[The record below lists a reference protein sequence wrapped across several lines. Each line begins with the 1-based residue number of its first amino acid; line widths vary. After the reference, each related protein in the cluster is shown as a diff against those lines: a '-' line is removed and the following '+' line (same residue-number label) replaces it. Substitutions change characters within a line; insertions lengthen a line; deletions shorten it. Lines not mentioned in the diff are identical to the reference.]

1 MLTAGS
7 IFHIFPIGDAEAMHS
22 IVCLLLYGSR
32 ARGDHDAHS
41 DVDLTAI
48 TSKHTPER
56 VTIGRTTTMAYPLDH
71 ALRVARS
78 GGLFAFHI
86 VSEAKVLFET
96 EPIFARIQRAF
107 RFRDDYTP
115 VIRMCSEAGW
125 FLLRHQE
132 KAVNTRKFNQAV
144 AWCTREMLIARAATE
159 RLPVFSADGL
169 AEFVG
174 CSAVASVIRSKR
186 NAVIEPATMRAFQ
199 DILREFGA
207 TERTSLPP
215 LASAE
220 DWFRAARNSAG
231 VIAARAF
238 RNEDIRAAA
247 GGTTD
252 VTA

>member
-1 MLTAGS
+1 MR
-7 IFHIFPIGDAEAMHS
+7 S

-48 TSKHTPER
+48 TSNHTPER

-78 GGLFAFHI
+78 GGLFAFHL
-86 VSEAKVLFET
+86 VSEAKVLYEA

-107 RFRDDYTP
+107 CFRDDYTP
-115 VIRMCSEAGW
+115 VIRMCSDAGW
-125 FLLRHQE
+125 FLLRHHEQ
-132 KAVNTRKFNQAV
+132 AVNARKFNQAM

-186 NAVIEPATMRAFQ
+186 NAVIEPATLREFQ
-199 DILREFGA
+199 DILCEFGG
-207 TERTSLPP
+207 TERTPP
-215 LASAE
+215 PALASAE
-220 DWFRAARNSAG
+220 GWFRAARNSAG
-231 VIAARAF
+231 VIAAGAF
-238 RNEDIRAAA
+238 RNHAA
-247 GGTTD
+247 GAAIGGRTD
-252 VTA
+252 VTAR

>member
-1 MLTAGS
+1 M
-7 IFHIFPIGDAEAMHS
+7 PS
-22 IVCLLLYGSR
+22 IVCLLLYGSC

-71 ALRVARS
+71 ALRAARS
-78 GGLFAFHI
+78 GGLFAFHL
-86 VSEAKVLFET
+86 VSEAKVVFET

-125 FLLRHQE
+125 FLLRHHE
-132 KAVNTRKFNQAV
+132 MAVSTRKFNQAV
-144 AWCTREMLIARAATE
+144 AWCTREMLIARAATV

-169 AEFVG
+169 ARFAG
-174 CSAVASVIRSKR
+174 CSAVASVIRCKR
-186 NAVIEPATMRAFQ
+186 NAVIEPATVRAFQ

-207 TERTSLPP
+207 TERTPLPP

-220 DWFRAARNSAG
+220 EWFRAARNSAG
-231 VIAARAF
+231 VIAIRAF
-238 RNEDIRAAA
+238 RNEDTSSAA
-247 GGTTD
+247 GGKTL

>member
-1 MLTAGS
+1 MR
-7 IFHIFPIGDAEAMHS
+7 S

-32 ARGDHDAHS
+32 ARGDHDAYS
-41 DVDLTAI
+41 DVDLAAI
-48 TSKHTPER
+48 TSNRTPER

-78 GGLFAFHI
+78 GGLFAYHL
-86 VSEAKVLFET
+86 VSEAKVVFET
-96 EPIFARIQRAF
+96 EPIFARIQQAF

-125 FLLRHQE
+125 FLVRHHE
-132 KAVNTRKFNQAV
+132 SAVNARKFNNAV

-174 CSAVASVIRSKR
+174 CRAVASVIRSKR
-186 NAVIEPATMRAFQ
+186 NAVIEPATVRAFQ
-199 DILREFGA
+199 DILHQFGA
-207 TERTSLPP
+207 TERTPLPP
-215 LASAE
+215 VAAAE
-220 DWFRAARNSAG
+220 EWFRAARNSAG
-231 VIAARAF
+231 VMAVRAF
-238 RNEDIRAAA
+238 RNEDTSAA
-247 GGTTD
+247 GGGKTI

>member
-1 MLTAGS
+1 MR
-7 IFHIFPIGDAEAMHS
+7 S

-48 TSKHTPER
+48 TSNHTPER
-56 VTIGRTTTMAYPLDH
+56 ITLGRTPTIAYPIDH

-78 GGLFAFHI
+78 GGLFAYHL
-86 VSEAKVLFET
+86 VSEAKVVFET
-96 EPIFARIQRAF
+96 EPVFARIQQAF

-125 FLLRHQE
+125 FLVRHHE
-132 KAVNTRKFNQAV
+132 SAVNARKFNQAV
-144 AWCTREMLIARAATE
+144 AWCTREMLIARAATQ

-186 NAVIEPATMRAFQ
+186 NAVIEPETVRAFQ
-199 DILREFGA
+199 DILCEFGA
-207 TERTSLPP
+207 TERAALPP
-215 LASAE
+215 LDSAAGL
-220 DWFRAARNSAG
+220 FRAARNSAG
-231 VIAARAF
+231 VIAVRAF
-238 RNEDIRAAA
+238 RNEDTSATA
-247 GGTTD
+247 GGKAI

>member
-1 MLTAGS
+1 MR
-7 IFHIFPIGDAEAMHS
+7 S

-32 ARGDHDAHS
+32 ARGDHDAQS

-48 TSKHTPER
+48 TAADAPER
-56 VTIGRTTTMAYPLDH
+56 VTFGRTTTLAYPLDH

-78 GGLFAFHI
+78 GGLFAFHL

-96 EPIFARIQRAF
+96 EPTFARIQRAF

-115 VIRMCSEAGW
+115 VIRMCSDAGW
-125 FLLRHQE
+125 FLSRHRE
-132 KAVNTRKFNQAV
+132 RAADPRRFNQAM

-159 RLPVFSADGL
+159 RTPVFSADGL

-174 CSAVASVIRSKR
+174 CRAVASVIRSKR
-186 NAVIEPATMRAFQ
+186 SAVIEPATVRAFEG
-199 DILREFGA
+199 ILRDFGA
-207 TERTSLPP
+207 TERTPPPP
-215 LASAE
+215 LAGAE
-220 DWFRAARNSAG
+220 AWFRAARSSAG

-238 RNEDIRAAA
+238 HPSPAV
-247 GGTTD
+247 GGQAL

>member
-1 MLTAGS
+1 MR
-7 IFHIFPIGDAEAMHS
+7 S

-48 TSKHTPER
+48 TSNHAPER

-71 ALRVARS
+71 ALRAARS
-78 GGLFAFHI
+78 GGLFAYHL

-96 EPIFARIQRAF
+96 EPVFARIQRAF

-125 FLLRHQE
+125 FLLRHQDR
-132 KAVNTRKFNQAV
+132 AVNTRKFNLAV
-144 AWCTREMLIARAATE
+144 ACCTREMLIARAATE
-159 RLPVFSADGL
+159 RSPVFSADGL
-169 AEFVG
+169 AEFVR
-174 CSAVASVIRSKR
+174 CSTVASVIRSKR

-207 TERTSLPP
+207 SERTSPP
-215 LASAE
+215 TLASAE
-220 DWFRAARNSAG
+220 EWFRAARNSAG
-231 VIAARAF
+231 VIAVRAF
-238 RNEDIRAAA
+238 RNEDTSAAA
-247 GGTTD
+247 GGKTI